1 MALCDNIRY
10 SLDSSMSKRRAC
22 VAHLPH
28 AYLDE
33 AVSILRREVDGEVD
47 AALRVLQREQRRAGV
62 EEDATALAPHLSRL
76 RDVLQREEEDEERAV
91 GSEETATE
99 TSLAL
104 SPVHEL
110 DERRPQSSRATMTL
124 DHTSIKF
131 QRLA

>member
-1 MALCDNIRY
+1 
-10 SLDSSMSKRRAC
+10 MSTRRAC

-33 AVSILRREVDGEVD
+33 AVSILRREVDGEVA
-47 AALRVLQREQRRAGV
+47 AALRVLQREQRRVFFYLYGY
-62 EEDATALAPHLSRL
+62 DRDLHLSRL

-91 GSEETATE
+91 GSEETASE

-104 SPVHEL
+104 SPVDEL

>member
-1 MALCDNIRY
+1 
-10 SLDSSMSKRRAC
+10 MSKRRAC

-91 GSEETATE
+91 GSEETE

-124 DHTSIKF
+124 DHTSSKF

>member
-1 MALCDNIRY
+1 
-10 SLDSSMSKRRAC
+10 MSKRRAC

-33 AVSILRREVDGEVD
+33 AVYVLRREVDGEVD

-76 RDVLQREEEDEERAV
+76 RNVLQREEEDEERAV

-110 DERRPQSSRATMTL
+110 DERRPQSSRATTTL